1 MIISKISTELE
12 IKKNLSDKITVP
24 YDKIDIE
31 SPVDYVVVATVY
43 IYSLV
48 SASIGAISINFIS
61 NDVYSKTKP
70 FSSYIVLFLSNFTI
84 SV

>member
-12 IKKNLSDKITVP
+12 IKKNWSEIIRVP
-24 YDKIDIE
+24 YEKIDIV

-61 NDVYSKTKP
+61 KDDYSKTKP
-70 FSSYIVLFLSNFTI
+70 FASYIGLF
-84 SV
+84 